1 MIYLEDGSVVPVEK
15 DELPI
20 KLPNDVDLNA
30 SGNHLDQH
38 PKWKK
43 TFHKKTGK
51 PATRET
57 DTLDTFVEFFM
68 VFHSILFS
76 DLKTSFEEKKSIIGC
91 QLISILEV

>member
-1 MIYLEDGSVVPVEK
+1 MLQLSVEK

-30 SGNHLDQH
+30 SGNPLDQH

-51 PATRET
+51 PAMKT
-57 DTLDTFVEFFM
+57 DTLDTFVIQ
-68 VFHSILFS
+68 HGI
-76 DLKTSFEEKKSIIGC
+76 SFDFVLRPSKHPLLRKKVNIGC